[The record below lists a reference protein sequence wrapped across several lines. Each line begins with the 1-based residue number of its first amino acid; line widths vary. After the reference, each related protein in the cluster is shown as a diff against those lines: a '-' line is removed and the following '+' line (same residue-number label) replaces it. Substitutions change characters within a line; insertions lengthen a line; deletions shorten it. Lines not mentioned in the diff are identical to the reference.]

1 MKLKVSKGERVFNVF
16 NYMFLSIVGFVA
28 VYPLI
33 YVFSASISSVDAVI
47 LGDVLLYPVEVT
59 LDAYRQVLSD
69 SSIWTGYANSI
80 YLTLVGTAVNLI
92 ATVSA
97 AYPLS
102 KKRLPLLVPLTWFFI
117 VTMWFQ
123 AGMIPTYLNFKD
135 LSLLDTRTAII
146 IGFAMTPF
154 NMILLRTFF
163 ASIPASLEEAA
174 KVDGASEFYILRKI
188 YLPLSKAGLAT
199 IGLFYAVSRW
209 NGYFWNMV
217 LLKTDSKIPLQVMLK
232 KMIVE
237 AKIAETIEGMDTTIN
252 YSVETLIYATI
263 IISIIPMMLAYPFIQ
278 QYFQKGIMIGAVK
291 A

>member
-1 MKLKVSKGERVFNVF
+1 MKISRGERIFSVF
-16 NYMFLSIVGFVA
+16 NYIFLAIIGFVA

-33 YVFSASISSVDAVI
+33 YVLSASVSTTDAVVTGKVLLFPI
-47 LGDVLLYPVEVT
+47 GVNFDAYKKVLGDST
-59 LDAYRQVLSD
+59 
-69 SSIWTGYANSI
+69 IWVGYGNSI
-80 YLTLVGTAVNLI
+80 YLTLVGTAVNMI
-92 ATVSA
+92 ATISA

-102 KKRLPLLVPLTWFFI
+102 KKRLPGLKGWTWFFLL
-117 VTMWFQ
+117 TMWFQ
-123 AGMIPTYLNFKD
+123 AGMIPTYLNFKE
-135 LSLLDTRTAII
+135 LGLLDTRTAVL

-163 ASIPASLEEAA
+163 QSIPASLEEAA

-199 IGLFYAVSRW
+199 IGLFYGVSRW

-237 AKIAETIEGMDTTIN
+237 AKIAETIEGMDITMD

-263 IISIIPMMLAYPFIQ
+263 IISVIPMLMLYPFIQ
-278 QYFQKGIMIGAVK
+278 KYFQKGLLIGAVK

>member
-1 MKLKVSKGERVFNVF
+1 MKISRGERIFSVF
-16 NYMFLSIVGFVA
+16 NYILLAIIGFVA

-33 YVFSASISSVDAVI
+33 YVLSASVSTTDAVI
-47 LGDVLLYPVEVT
+47 TGKVLLFPIGVNFDAYKKVLGDST
-59 LDAYRQVLSD
+59 
-69 SSIWTGYANSI
+69 IWVGYGNSI
-80 YLTLVGTAVNLI
+80 YLTLVGTAVNMI
-92 ATVSA
+92 ATISA

-102 KKRLPLLVPLTWFFI
+102 KKRLPGLKGWTWFFLL
-117 VTMWFQ
+117 TMWFQ
-123 AGMIPTYLNFKD
+123 AGMIPTYLNFKE
-135 LSLLDTRTAII
+135 LGLLDTRTAVL

-163 ASIPASLEEAA
+163 QSIPASLEEAA

-199 IGLFYAVSRW
+199 IGLFYGVSRW

-217 LLKTDSKIPLQVMLK
+217 LLKSDSKIPLQVMLK

-237 AKIAETIEGMDTTIN
+237 AKIAETIEGMDITMD

-263 IISIIPMMLAYPFIQ
+263 IISVIPMLMLYPFIQ
-278 QYFQKGIMIGAVK
+278 KYFQKGLLIGAVK